1 MQNILITGANG
12 LIGRRLSEDLQQ
24 SGYHVRWLIRKKDPR
39 FTFPQF
45 LWDPARGEIDCDA
58 FDQLDA
64 IIQLAGHPIASG
76 LWTSSRK
83 KQIVDSRL
91 NSIQTLLKCL
101 THKKLHI
108 PHIVQASA
116 TGFYGDQPGKIL
128 TEDSANPPKGFLSE
142 DCHKWE
148 AEALSL
154 QSVCNKLTIVRT
166 GLFLDH
172 RGGIWPKLLLTKP
185 IHFLSYPTPGLQML
199 SWIHYQDY
207 QNAMRFVL
215 EKGLVGPVNFTA
227 PESNSVKNMI
237 ETVARLEK
245 LSVIPGPPSWLLRL
259 FLGEMSSLILDSQ
272 QVIPQKLLQAGF
284 LFNYPNA
291 QTAASDLIKSK

>member
-24 SGYHVRWLIRKKDPR
+24 SGYQVRWLIRKRNPWISYQ
-39 FTFPQF
+39 QF
-45 LWDPARGEIDCDA
+45 LWNPDRLEMDMAA
-58 FDQLDA
+58 FDHLDA

-83 KQIVDSRL
+83 KRILHSRL
-91 NSIQTLLKCL
+91 NSIQTLIKCL
-101 THKKLHI
+101 SQKQQRI

-116 TGFYGDQPGKIL
+116 IGVYGHQPGQAL
-128 TEDSANPPKGFLSE
+128 TENSPTLTTGFLSE
-142 DCHKWE
+142 VSHKWE
-148 AEALSL
+148 SEAQSL
-154 QSVCNKLTIVRT
+154 HSVCQKLTIVRT

-172 RGGIWPKLLLTKP
+172 KGGIWPKLLLTRP
-185 IHFLSYPTPGLQML
+185 LHFLSYPAPGHQML
-199 SWIHYQDY
+199 SWIHYKDY
-207 QNAMRFVL
+207 QAAIRFVL

-237 ETVARLEK
+237 ETVAGLEK
-245 LSVIPGPPSWLLRL
+245 LPVIPGPPAWLLRL

-291 QTAASDLIKSK
+291 PSAVSDLIKRK

>member
-39 FTFPQF
+39 FSYPQF
-45 LWDPARGEIDCDA
+45 IWNPDRLEMDNAA
-58 FDQLDA
+58 FYHLDA

-76 LWTSSRK
+76 LWTKSIK

-91 NSIQTLLKCL
+91 NSIRTLLKFL

-108 PHIVQASA
+108 PQIVQASA
-116 TGFYGDQPGKIL
+116 VGFYGDQPGKIL

-142 DCHKWE
+142 VCHKWE

-154 QSVCNKLTIVRT
+154 QSVCKKLTIVRT

-172 RGGIWPKLLLTKP
+172 QGGIWPKLLLTRP
-185 IHFLSYPTPGLQML
+185 LHFLSYPASGHQML
-199 SWIHYQDY
+199 SWIHYKDY
-207 QNAMRFVL
+207 QAAIRFVL

-237 ETVARLEK
+237 ETVAGLEK
-245 LSVIPGPPSWLLRL
+245 LPVIPGPPAWLLRL

-291 QTAASDLIKSK
+291 PSAVSDLIKRK